1 MKNIFKQMYHI
12 VTKKNRNVI
21 SHLHIIQ
28 VNYFS
33 NLFLNSFKYFFFCIH
48 PINISCLPTMCKSL
62 CQVLDIG
69 LQGTLIQEGEQKIR
83 APFTGNGWDK
93 VHSTEVPGTM
103 KAFNRNIWYHH
114 RVMEML
120 PWERAM
126 QSLYGKGHW
135 RVCSLP
141 RM

>member
-1 MKNIFKQMYHI
+1 MKNIFKQMYHL
-12 VTKKNRNVI
+12 VTKTNRSVI
-21 SHLHIIQ
+21 PHLHIIQ

-33 NLFLNSFKYFFFCIH
+33 NLFLISFRHFFFFCIH

-69 LQGTLIQEGEQKIR
+69 LLGTLIQEGKQKIR
-83 APFTGNGWDK
+83 APFTVNGWDK
-93 VHSTEVPGTM
+93 VHSTGVPRTV
-103 KAFNRNIWYHH
+103 KAFNRSVWSHR

-126 QSLYGKGHW
+126 RSL
-135 RVCSLP
+135 
-141 RM
+141 